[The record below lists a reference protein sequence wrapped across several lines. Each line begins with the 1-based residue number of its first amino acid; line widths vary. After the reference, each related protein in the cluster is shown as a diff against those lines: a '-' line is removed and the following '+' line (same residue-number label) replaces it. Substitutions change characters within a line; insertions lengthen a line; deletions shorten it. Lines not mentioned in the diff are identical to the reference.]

1 MNIVRFAAAGSGKTY
16 GICQQAIV
24 CAHKSKANR
33 ILMVTYTN
41 RGKNAIIDE
50 LEAQNRGI
58 IPKNIV
64 VLSWYQFLLKELIKP
79 YQVQI
84 QEVLCSRRFN
94 AAICNFAN
102 SVYPNDKNMTSSM
115 TEKTEHDGVF
125 IIAKKD
131 AMVYFEH
138 FSPQELRYDRRT
150 SGTCGDGAVNFGE
163 CKGMTY
169 NRCLIYA
176 NKTFVQ
182 FLKGQ
187 KLETPE
193 KYYVA
198 VTRARYSNAI
208 IVDELFGAVGF
219 EKCKIKIGEDEID
232 AEKYLGNLN

>member
-1 MNIVRFAAAGSGKTY
+1 
-16 GICQQAIV
+16 
-24 CAHKSKANR
+24 
-33 ILMVTYTN
+33 
-41 RGKNAIIDE
+41 
-50 LEAQNRGI
+50 
-58 IPKNIV
+58 
-64 VLSWYQFLLKELIKP
+64 
-79 YQVQI
+79 
-84 QEVLCSRRFN
+84 
-94 AAICNFAN
+94 
-102 SVYPNDKNMTSSM
+102 M

-131 AMVYFEH
+131 AMVYFEY

-163 CKGMTY
+163 CKGITY

-187 KLETPE
+187 NLETPE

-208 IVDELFGAVGF
+208 IVDKLFGAVGF
-219 EKCKIKIGEDEID
+219 EKCKIKIGEDEIE

>member
-1 MNIVRFAAAGSGKTY
+1 
-16 GICQQAIV
+16 
-24 CAHKSKANR
+24 
-33 ILMVTYTN
+33 
-41 RGKNAIIDE
+41 
-50 LEAQNRGI
+50 
-58 IPKNIV
+58 
-64 VLSWYQFLLKELIKP
+64 
-79 YQVQI
+79 
-84 QEVLCSRRFN
+84 
-94 AAICNFAN
+94 
-102 SVYPNDKNMTSSM
+102 MTSSM

-163 CKGMTY
+163 CKGITY

-182 FLKGQ
+182 FLKGK

-208 IVDELFGAVGF
+208 IVDKLFGAVGF
-219 EKCKIKIGEDEID
+219 EKCKIKIGEDEIE
-232 AEKYLGNLN
+232 AEKYLGNLD